1 MKKRIMITINRISKT
16 VLLRCFM
23 LLSFLFFTFCQD
35 GDEVM
40 VQDTNEAVTKD
51 SQAVFLM
58 KSAVTDDSNDGKCL
72 EYKYPISLYV
82 YYPRSKSIETIVIN
96 SDEELFET
104 FEQLANVD
112 QISIDFPFV
121 LLDSNDEETIIHDLT
136 VLQETLTVA
145 IDACSGS
152 SDFEFC
158 DNNNKKV
165 NICHNGNTICVSVNA
180 VQAHLEHGDVPGQC
194 N

>member
-1 MKKRIMITINRISKT
+1 MITIKRIAKT
-16 VLLRCFM
+16 VLLRCLI
-23 LLSFLFFTFCQD
+23 LLPFLFFTFCQEE
-35 GDEVM
+35 DEVI
-40 VQDTNEAVTKD
+40 VQDTNEVVTKD

-58 KSAVTDDSNDGKCL
+58 KSAVTDDSGDGKCL
-72 EYKYPISLYV
+72 EYKYPISFYV
-82 YYPRSKSIETIVIN
+82 YYPQSKSIETIVIN
-96 SDEELFET
+96 SDEELFES
-104 FEQLANVD
+104 FEQLANTD

-121 LLDSNDEETIIHDLT
+121 LLDTNNEETIINNLT
-136 VLQETLTVA
+136 GLQATLTVA
-145 IDACSGS
+145 IDACSGN